1 MTTVLQKKIRIT
13 EQRWKRLQTE
23 ADLRNTTPNRLLVD
37 LAFEALD
44 RGQWPHTEAEIHLFR
59 SALFAAQV
67 LARDMI
73 AEGRDGE
80 LQEIR
85 REISKLLPTSAT
97 SEARS

>member
-13 EQRWKRLQTE
+13 EQRWKRLETE
-23 ADLRNTTPNRLLVD
+23 ADRRNTTPNRLLVD

-44 RGQWPHTEAEIHLFR
+44 RSQWPHTEAETYLFR

-67 LARDMI
+67 LARNMI
-73 AEGRDGE
+73 AEGRDDE

-85 REISKLLPTSAT
+85 REISKLLPTSAP
-97 SEARS
+97 SSARS